1 MATDSSSTVIGNLSA
16 GRMHTESEDAPATI
30 VQVEQSA
37 GGATITYGHQDN
49 ILSEVFLFPEDLEG
63 LSVSDPA
70 LSTPFTG
77 DPREF
82 RVAAEALRIR
92 TAGLHDPMSEVVPAM
107 AAGPLTMTMG
117 TRRRWQGVTSQ
128 NRRQLLRHFPL
139 PLETAPSLFMR
150 IDDGISST
158 TSSWLPKAQGWNL
171 RSM

>member
-37 GGATITYGHQDN
+37 GGATITYGRQDN

-77 DPREF
+77 DPASS
-82 RVAAEALRIR
+82 VSLQ
-92 TAGLHDPMSEVVPAM
+92 
-107 AAGPLTMTMG
+107 
-117 TRRRWQGVTSQ
+117 RR
-128 NRRQLLRHFPL
+128 
-139 PLETAPSLFMR
+139 
-150 IDDGISST
+150 
-158 TSSWLPKAQGWNL
+158 
-171 RSM
+171 